1 MHPAPSC
8 TLFLTERV
16 PHRCRLRPADVAF
29 LIAHHRTHLHVGPTG
44 RRHVY
49 RLTPRGYAGVV
60 VAPGCRL
67 VIRPKITLDNL
78 FFLLDPAAPIPE
90 APDRTA
96 TVPGGE
102 VLDFLAGQFACRLA
116 ERAAAGLHRGYREQ
130 REGGPYLHGRLD
142 VHAQLREAPGRKE
155 QLHCLFDDFTADLP
169 CNRVLRAT
177 AERLLASPLVG
188 DRVRAALRRSLAG
201 LEGVQ
206 AIVPQAEEWQRLST
220 DRLPADYP
228 PLLDLC
234 RLLLDGL
241 APAEA
246 SGPTSA
252 PAFLLDMERVWE
264 RHVTR
269 AVMECCD
276 PAGCGVSVQ
285 VAHTVGR
292 DDRGRAVVMRPD
304 VTVDRAGRPAV
315 VVDAKWKRPGRGAAA
330 DLYQVLAYCTA
341 LGAERAVLVY
351 PGRRDRARNYAFEH
365 SRLRVTVRSLRV
377 EGGRE
382 ACARSARRLGRSL
395 LDGERGASAPC
406 S

>member
-1 MHPAPSC
+1 MHPAPSR
-8 TLFLTERV
+8 TLFLTERI

-29 LIAHHRTHLHVGPTG
+29 LIAHHRTHLELAPTG
-44 RRHVY
+44 RRHLY
-49 RLTPRGYAGVV
+49 RLTPGGYAGVV
-60 VAPGCRL
+60 AAPGCRL

-78 FFLLDPAAPIPE
+78 FFLLDPAVPVSA

-96 TVPGGE
+96 TAPGGE

-116 ERAAAGLHRGYREQ
+116 ERTAAGLHRGYREQ
-130 REGGPYLHGRLD
+130 REERPYLHGCLD
-142 VHAQLREAPGRKE
+142 VPAQLRQAPGRKE
-155 QLHCLFDDFTADLP
+155 QLHCLFDDFTSDLP

-177 AERLLASPLVG
+177 AECLLSSPFVG
-188 DRVRAALRRSLAG
+188 DGVRAALRRSLAG
-201 LEGVQ
+201 LEGVP
-206 AIVPQAEEWQRLST
+206 AALPAAEEWQRLSA

-246 SGPTSA
+246 PGPTPA

-269 AVMECCD
+269 AVVESCGL
-276 PAGCGVSVQ
+276 AGCGVSVQ
-285 VAHTVGR
+285 VAHAVGR

-304 VTVDRAGRPAV
+304 ATVDRAGRPVV
-315 VVDAKWKRPGRGAAA
+315 VVDAKWKRPGKGAAA
-330 DLYQVLAYCTA
+330 DDLYQVLAYCMA
-341 LGAERAVLVY
+341 LGVERAVLVY
-351 PGRRDRARNYAFEH
+351 PGRRDRVRAYAFE
-365 SRLRVTVRSLRV
+365 SCPLRVSVRTLRV

-395 LDGERGASAPC
+395 LGGERGA
-406 S
+406 